1 MLTIISNTHGADAA
15 THAHLVGIE
24 LLIRKDCL
32 FITHLFP
39 EKPWL
44 RKRTTLSLDS
54 SGRGIYELRADM
66 KPEGD
71 DAAEL
76 SEGLVPLHAGGAR
89 HGCKTIGKRKLLKSK
104 HCN

>member
-1 MLTIISNTHGADAA
+1 MSNTQGADAA
-15 THAHLVGIE
+15 TQAHLVGIE

-44 RKRTTLSLDS
+44 RRRTTLSLDS
-54 SGRGIYELRADM
+54 SGKGIYELRADM

-71 DAAEL
+71 DAAKL
-76 SEGLVPLHAGGAR
+76 SVSLHAGGAR
-89 HGCKTIGKRKLLKSK
+89 HGCKTTGEAQTFKK
-104 HCN
+104 

>member
-1 MLTIISNTHGADAA
+1 MLTIISGADAA
-15 THAHLVGIE
+15 TQAHLVGIE

-39 EKPWL
+39 EKL
-44 RKRTTLSLDS
+44 RRRTTLSLDS
-54 SGRGIYELRADM
+54 SEKGIYELRADM

-76 SEGLVPLHAGGAR
+76 LEGLVSLHAGGAR
-89 HGCKTIGKRKLLKSK
+89 HGCKTIGKAQTFKK
-104 HCN
+104 